1 MKIITT
7 GRKIDHTLQF
17 RDLRFHR
24 EEIGKIPNDI
34 FLPTDQTPPLDSLKH
49 SRPVIVNQPEMI
61 DGEPNVREV
70 SKRFQASAPSPVV
83 GGVVGGFVGGV
94 VGAIVGGFASL
105 ATGQGAFLV
114 GAGALGLAGGAYFGA
129 ANAAGKE
136 VQLVMRER
144 PILSQTM
151 NGVDTRVTPGTLKG
165 KSGYYHSF
173 SAHLETTNHGTYD
186 VPTVQTVR
194 KA

>member
-83 GGVVGGFVGGV
+83 GGVVGGFGHGGRN
-94 VGAIVGGFASL
+94 AFGGGSDDHHTARH
-105 ATGQGAFLV
+105 
-114 GAGALGLAGGAYFGA
+114 AGRSDCGERAGSSACLPFSFWR
-129 ANAAGKE
+129 NNGK
-136 VQLVMRER
+136 Q
-144 PILSQTM
+144 
-151 NGVDTRVTPGTLKG
+151 
-165 KSGYYHSF
+165 
-173 SAHLETTNHGTYD
+173 
-186 VPTVQTVR
+186 
-194 KA
+194 